1 MSFAKNFG
9 AVGDGKVD
17 DTDALQHA
25 VDDGDGVLE
34 LSKGTYRV
42 TRPIVLDARK
52 HGYLGVRGQQGT
64 ARIVMAGAGPAFQ
77 IIGDHQGTAAPDS
90 FQPHTWDRERMPVVT
105 GLEILGEH
113 PEADGIELRR
123 TMQATIQNLLIRRC
137 RYGIHL
143 VERNRN
149 FVLNAAHIYDCH
161 DTGVFFDQCNLH
173 QVIIAASHISYCK
186 RAGIRQ
192 LNGDV
197 HNIQITGNDIEYNS
211 GYYDPGYY
219 ETGYSGPGQELSGEI
234 VLEAPEGIIS
244 EYTIASNT
252 IQATLDA
259 PGANVMIFG
268 KAEDPPSGI
277 RLVTITGNVLGSRDR
292 NIVIDHGSRI
302 SITGNTIYGGQQL
315 NCEFCNSRFITFGS
329 NSCFSR
335 PASYASETTDGILLD
350 KCVGCSL
357 VGNVLNDC
365 RLGNEETGGAITV
378 RDSHNIAISA
388 CQILNPH
395 FRGIDVTNSSRC
407 NISGNSIHEA
417 KGTGRLLTAIR
428 IAGDGSENWVHGNS
442 VSVGANGDIQCNAL
456 NTRVE
461 GNHAI

>member
-1 MSFAKNFG
+1 MSLARNFG
-9 AVGDGKVD
+9 AVGDGIAD

-25 VDDGDGVLE
+25 IDEGDGVLE
-34 LSKGTYRV
+34 LSKGTYRI
-42 TRPIVLDARK
+42 TRSIVLDSRK
-52 HGYLGVRGQQGT
+52 HGYLGVRGEQGT
-64 ARIVMAGAGPAFQ
+64 ARIVMAGAGPALQ
-77 IIGDHQGTAAPDS
+77 IIGDHQGSATPES
-90 FQPHTWDRERMPVVT
+90 FKPHTWDRERMPMVS

-113 PEADGIELRR
+113 PEADGIELLR
-123 TMQATIQNLLIRRC
+123 TMQATIQNVLIRRC

-211 GYYDPGYY
+211 GYEGA
-219 ETGYSGPGQELSGEI
+219 GQELTGEI
-234 VLEAPEGIIS
+234 VLEAPDGIIS

-259 PGANVMIFG
+259 PGANVMILG
-268 KAEDPPSGI
+268 KAEDLASGI
-277 RLVTITGNVLGSRDR
+277 RLIAITGNVLGSRDR
-292 NIVIDHGSRI
+292 NIVIEHGSRI

-315 NCEFCNSRFITFGS
+315 NCEFRHCRYITFGS

-335 PASYASETTDGILLD
+335 PASYASDTTDGILLD
-350 KCVGCSL
+350 NCVGCSL

-365 RLGNEETGGAITV
+365 RLGDEQSGGAITI
-378 RDSHNIAISA
+378 RDSSSIDISA
-388 CQILNPH
+388 SQILNPH
-395 FRGIDVTNSSRC
+395 ARGIDVINSSRC
-407 NISGNSIHEA
+407 NISGNSIHETDETKRMLA
-417 KGTGRLLTAIR
+417 AIR
-428 IAGDGSENWVHGNS
+428 VTGQGAGNWVHGNS
-442 VSVGANGDIQCNAL
+442 VGAGSQGDIQGVAMDIDGN
-456 NTRVE
+456 RVV
-461 GNHAI
+461 

>member
-9 AVGDGKVD
+9 AIGDGQAD

-34 LSKGTYRV
+34 LSKGTYRI
-42 TRPIVLDARK
+42 TRPIVLDASK
-52 HGYLGVRGQQGT
+52 HGYLGVRGEQGT
-64 ARIVMAGAGPAFQ
+64 ARIVMAGPGPALQ
-77 IIGDHQGTAAPDS
+77 IIGDHQGTATPES
-90 FQPHTWDRERMPVVT
+90 FKPHTWDRERMPIVT

-113 PEADGIELRR
+113 PEADGIQLRR
-123 TMQATIQNLLIRRC
+123 TMQATIQSMLVRRC

-161 DTGVFFDQCNLH
+161 DTGVFFDHCNLH
-173 QVIIAASHISYCK
+173 QVIIAANHISYCK

-211 GYYDPGYY
+211 GY
-219 ETGYSGPGQELSGEI
+219 EGPGQELSGEI
-234 VLEAPEGIIS
+234 VLEAPDGIIS

-259 PGANVMIFG
+259 PGANVMILG
-268 KAEDPPSGI
+268 KAEEHQSGV
-277 RLVTITGNVLGSRDR
+277 RLVAITGNVLGSRDC
-292 NIVIDHGSRI
+292 NILIDHGSRI
-302 SITGNTIYGGQQL
+302 SITGNTIYGGQRL
-315 NCEFCNSRFITFGS
+315 NCEFRNSRYITLGS

-350 KCVGCSL
+350 SCVGCSL

-365 RLGNEETGGAITV
+365 RLGNEESGGSITV
-378 RDSHNIAISA
+378 RDSQNIAISA
-388 CQILNPH
+388 SQILNPH
-395 FRGIDVTNSSRC
+395 FRGIDISNSSRC
-407 NISGNSIHEA
+407 HISGNSIHEDA
-417 KGTGRLLTAIR
+417 GTGRMSLAIR
-428 IAGDGSENWVHGNS
+428 IIGDGTGNWVHGNS
-442 VSVGANGDIQCNAL
+442 VSVGDKGGIECDA
-456 NTRVE
+456 RVE
-461 GNHAI
+461 GNFFN

>member
-9 AVGDGKVD
+9 AVGDGVAD

-25 VDDGDGVLE
+25 VEGGDGVLE
-34 LSKGTYRV
+34 LSKGTYRI
-42 TRPIVLDARK
+42 TRPIVLDSRK
-52 HGYLGVRGQQGT
+52 HGYLGVRGDQGT
-64 ARIVMAGAGPAFQ
+64 ARIVMAGAGPALQ
-77 IIGDHQGTAAPDS
+77 IIGDHQGSADPDS
-90 FQPHTWDRERMPVVT
+90 VQPHTWDGERMPIIT

-123 TMQATIQNLLIRRC
+123 TMQATIQNVLIRKC
-137 RYGIHL
+137 RFGVHL

-149 FVLNAAHIYDCH
+149 LLLNAAHIYDCH
-161 DTGVFFDQCNLH
+161 DSGVFFDQCNLH
-173 QVIIAASHISYCK
+173 QVIIAACHISYCK

-211 GYYDPGYY
+211 GYA
-219 ETGYSGPGQELSGEI
+219 GPGHELSGEI
-234 VLEAPEGIIS
+234 VLEAPDGTIS

-259 PGANVMIFG
+259 PGANVMILG
-268 KAEDPPSGI
+268 NAEASSSDV
-277 RLVTITGNVLGSRDR
+277 RLVAITGNVLGSRDC
-292 NIVIDHGSRI
+292 NILIDYGSRI
-302 SITGNTIYGGQQL
+302 SITGNTIYGGQRL
-315 NCEFCNSRFITFGS
+315 NCEFRNSRYITFGS

-365 RLGNEETGGAITV
+365 RLGNAEAGGTMTI
-378 RDSHNIAISA
+378 RDSENIAVSA
-388 CQILNPH
+388 SQILNPH
-395 FRGIDVTNSSRC
+395 FRGIDVVNSSRC
-407 NISGNSIHEA
+407 NISGNSIHEDA
-417 KGTGRLLTAIR
+417 GTKRMLTAIR
-428 IAGDGSENWVHGNS
+428 IAGGSANWVHGNS
-442 VSVGANGDIQCNAL
+442 LSNGTNGSLEFNELHA
-456 NTRVE
+456 RVE
-461 GNHAI
+461 GNHTP